1 MREVI
6 WKASMLLEKTETL
19 GLENRLS
26 TKKTVLDF
34 FEDQIDLYAHQI
46 AITEHDRT
54 ITYQELNQKA
64 NGLAQQLQICGVL
77 PGTIVAI
84 YLEPSIEFIL
94 SMLAILK
101 AGAAYLPLDIE
112 TPEIRVEHILQDSK
126 PIKIIT
132 STHLATH
139 LNKHKDSII
148 ALNMQA
154 LDKVA
159 VLEKIASRSSSDLL
173 YVMYT
178 SGSTGAPKGC
188 MIPHR
193 AVINLISNKKLIPY
207 DKDARMA
214 HISNAAFDAATF
226 EIWGALLHKIGLFI
240 FPRAK
245 LLSIDAFSDFLQKE
259 RITILFLTTAY
270 FNLIVHNKPECL
282 DNLHYLLFGGE
293 KSHPDITNLLLNRKQ
308 AGGLEHLHILH
319 VYGPTENTT
328 FSTQYRLKDNDHYKK
343 TVPIGTPLANIS
355 LYVLDE
361 CYQEVPANE
370 LGELYLGGDNLSCGY
385 LNDEKKTNEHFI
397 VHPTT
402 QEPLYK
408 TGDFA
413 YRDDH
418 NVIHF
423 VGRKDSQ
430 VKIRG
435 NRVELSEIE
444 NTLAHY
450 EFIDQIFVDIVS
462 NPDEIVIVA
471 YIIPVLKGVIRQTD
485 FYYYLHKNLP
495 NYMIPKKIYLI
506 DKFPLNQN
514 GKIDKEALRNMRLK
528 TIFDAHETHLPANRI
543 ETIIAT
549 TFSTLLN
556 ETTLSTKHNFFDLG
570 VNSLIVMEACAKLN
584 QKINTNKKIDAI
596 DFFTHPTIELL
607 AQYISDNKENKEL
620 INCPNRASLQQNALL
635 KKRHER
641 T

>member
-1 MREVI
+1 
-6 WKASMLLEKTETL
+6 MLLEKTEKL
-19 GLENRLS
+19 GLENRVS

-46 AITEHDRT
+46 AITEHERT

-64 NGLAQQLQICGVL
+64 NGLAQQLKICGVI

-101 AGAAYLPLDIE
+101 AGAAYLPLDIQ

-148 ALNMQA
+148 ALNLLA
-154 LDKVA
+154 LEKVA

-193 AVINLISNKKLIPY
+193 AVINLISNKELIPY

-282 DNLHYLLFGGE
+282 DNLRYLLFGGE
-293 KSHPDITNLLLNRKQ
+293 KSHPDITNLLLNRKKS
-308 AGGLEHLHILH
+308 GSLDHLHILH

-343 TVPIGTPLANIS
+343 TVPIGSPLAHIS
-355 LYVLDE
+355 LYILDE
-361 CYQEVPANE
+361 CYQEVPAHE

-385 LNDEKKTNEHFI
+385 LNDEKKTKEHFI

-413 YRDDH
+413 YR
-418 NVIHF
+418 
-423 VGRKDSQ
+423 
-430 VKIRG
+430 
-435 NRVELSEIE
+435 
-444 NTLAHY
+444 
-450 EFIDQIFVDIVS
+450 
-462 NPDEIVIVA
+462 
-471 YIIPVLKGVIRQTD
+471 
-485 FYYYLHKNLP
+485 
-495 NYMIPKKIYLI
+495 
-506 DKFPLNQN
+506 
-514 GKIDKEALRNMRLK
+514 
-528 TIFDAHETHLPANRI
+528 
-543 ETIIAT
+543 
-549 TFSTLLN
+549 
-556 ETTLSTKHNFFDLG
+556 
-570 VNSLIVMEACAKLN
+570 
-584 QKINTNKKIDAI
+584 
-596 DFFTHPTIELL
+596 
-607 AQYISDNKENKEL
+607 
-620 INCPNRASLQQNALL
+620 
-635 KKRHER
+635 
-641 T
+641 

>member
-1 MREVI
+1 M
-6 WKASMLLEKTETL
+6 
-19 GLENRLS
+19 
-26 TKKTVLDF
+26 
-34 FEDQIDLYAHQI
+34 
-46 AITEHDRT
+46 
-54 ITYQELNQKA
+54 
-64 NGLAQQLQICGVL
+64 
-77 PGTIVAI
+77 
-84 YLEPSIEFIL
+84 
-94 SMLAILK
+94 
-101 AGAAYLPLDIE
+101 
-112 TPEIRVEHILQDSK
+112 
-126 PIKIIT
+126 
-132 STHLATH
+132 
-139 LNKHKDSII
+139 
-148 ALNMQA
+148 
-154 LDKVA
+154 
-159 VLEKIASRSSSDLL
+159 
-173 YVMYT
+173 
-178 SGSTGAPKGC
+178 
-188 MIPHR
+188 
-193 AVINLISNKKLIPY
+193 
-207 DKDARMA
+207 
-214 HISNAAFDAATF
+214 
-226 EIWGALLHKIGLFI
+226 
-240 FPRAK
+240 
-245 LLSIDAFSDFLQKE
+245 
-259 RITILFLTTAY
+259 
-270 FNLIVHNKPECL
+270 
-282 DNLHYLLFGGE
+282 
-293 KSHPDITNLLLNRKQ
+293 
-308 AGGLEHLHILH
+308 
-319 VYGPTENTT
+319 
-328 FSTQYRLKDNDHYKK
+328 
-343 TVPIGTPLANIS
+343 
-355 LYVLDE
+355 DE
-361 CYQEVPANE
+361 CYQDVPANE

>member
-245 LLSIDAFSDFLQKE
+245 LLSIDAFSDFLQEK
-259 RITILFLTTAY
+259 RVTILFLTTAY
-270 FNLIVHNKPECL
+270 FNLIVRNKPECL
-282 DNLHYLLFGGE
+282 DNLHYLLFAGE
-293 KSHPDITNLLLNRKQ
+293 KSNPDITNLLLNRKQ
-308 AGGLEHLHILH
+308 TCGLDHLNILH

-328 FSTQYRLKDNDHYKK
+328 FSTQYRLKDNDYYKK

-361 CYQEVPANE
+361 GYQEVPTNQ
-370 LGELYLGGDNLSCGY
+370 LGEIYLGGDNLGCGY
-385 LNDEKKTNEHFI
+385 LNDAKKTKEHFI
-397 VHPTT
+397 IHPIT

-413 YRDDH
+413 YRDEH
-418 NVIHF
+418 GSIHF

-435 NRVELSEIE
+435 NRVEICEIE
-444 NTLAHY
+444 TTLAHY

-462 NPDEIVIVA
+462 NPDEVVIVA

-485 FYYYLHKNLP
+485 FFYYLHKNLP
-495 NYMIPKKIYLI
+495 DYMIPKKIYLI

-514 GKIDKEALRNMRLK
+514 GKIDKEALRSMSLK

-543 ETIIAT
+543 ETIIANT
-549 TFSTLLN
+549 LATLLN
-556 ETTLSTKHNFFDLG
+556 ETTISTKHNFFDLG

-584 QKINTNKKIDAI
+584 QKINTNKKIDTI

-607 AQYISDNKENKEL
+607 AQYISDKIENKEL
-620 INCPNRASLQQNALL
+620 INCPKRASLQQSALL

>member
-34 FEDQIDLYAHQI
+34 FEDQIDLYAQQI

-308 AGGLEHLHILH
+308 AGGLDHLHILH

>member
-46 AITEHDRT
+46 AITEHDRK

-308 AGGLEHLHILH
+308 AGGLDHLHILH

-370 LGELYLGGDNLSCGY
+370 PGELYLGGDNLSCGY

-444 NTLAHY
+444 KTLAHY

>member
-1 MREVI
+1 
-6 WKASMLLEKTETL
+6 MLLEKTETL
-19 GLENRLS
+19 GLENLVS
-26 TKKTVLDF
+26 TRKTVLDF
-34 FEDQIDLYAHQI
+34 FEDHIDLFSNQI
-46 AITEHDRT
+46 AVTDHERT
-54 ITYQELNQKA
+54 ITYQELNQKS
-64 NGLAQQLQICGVL
+64 NGLAQHLKDCGVL
-77 PGTIVAI
+77 PGMIVAI

-94 SMLAILK
+94 SMLAIMK
-101 AGAAYLPLDIE
+101 TGAAYLPLDTE
-112 TPEIRVEHILQDSK
+112 TPEIRVEHILHDSN

-132 STHLATH
+132 NTHLASH
-139 LNKHKDSII
+139 LTKHKDSII
-148 ALNMQA
+148 ALNMLA
-154 LDKVA
+154 LKEVA
-159 VLEKIASRSSSDLL
+159 VLEKIASRSSNDLL

-178 SGSTGAPKGC
+178 SGSTGVPKGC

-193 AVINLISNKKLIPY
+193 AVINLINNKKLIPY
-207 DKDARMA
+207 DKEARMA
-214 HISNAAFDAATF
+214 HISNVAFDAATF